1 MGFNPRTHG
10 GCDSETPRPQG
21 RHGVSI
27 HAPTGGATIRFP
39 IPRISC
45 TFQSTH
51 PRGVRQNT
59 KNMKLQGRVFQSTH
73 PRGVRRDDTFFLQF
87 LIQVSIHA
95 PTGGATKNIISKL
108 SLHQSFNPRTHGGCD
123 ESVKRAKRNSVVSIH
138 APTGGATLSSRRVHR
153 EEVVSIHAPTGGATF
168 VWMQLT

>member
-123 ESVKRAKRNSVVSIH
+123 EYDFCEKYQHDVSIH
-138 APTGGATLSSRRVHR
+138 APTGGATERAEERRR
-153 EEVVSIHAPTGGATF
+153 EPRFQSTHPRGVRHA
-168 VWMQLT
+168 LH